1 MPSILRFIKEIQM
14 FKTALQISAIIIFA
28 LMSFSCAAGR
38 SYASHESS
46 VGFLDQPSPINH
58 TERNTNNSRMI
69 AYTVSLVLT
78 VKSTD
83 DAKRQVLEQIK
94 GNKGFVITET
104 QDQITTRIPA
114 ENMDGFLKSVRTLG
128 KIYHESKNGVDITD
142 QYRDNT
148 LRLSTLK
155 SVRDRY
161 LALLEKA
168 EAVSDILSI
177 EKELERVNLE
187 IEGLEG
193 QIKYAEQSVAYS
205 SITVRL
211 RTESPP
217 VKPVRP
223 GPVGWV
229 FYGLYHGVKWLLVWD

>member
-1 MPSILRFIKEIQM
+1 M

-28 LMSFSCAAGR
+28 LMSSSCAAGKT
-38 SYASHESS
+38 SAYAERHYEEASS
-46 VGFLDQPSPINH
+46 AKSEQY
-58 TERNTNNSRMI
+58 TNGGRMI

-78 VKSTD
+78 VKNTD
-83 DAKRQVLEQIK
+83 DTKKQILDQIK
-94 GNKGFVITET
+94 GNKGFVIAET
-104 QDQITTRIPA
+104 QDRITTRIPA
-114 ENMDGFLKSVRTLG
+114 ENMDGFLKSVRRLG
-128 KIYHESKNGVDITD
+128 EIYHESKEGTDITD

-148 LRLSTLK
+148 LRLNTLK

-168 EAVSDILSI
+168 EVVSDILSI

-193 QIKYAEQSVAYS
+193 RIKYAEQSVAYS

>member
-1 MPSILRFIKEIQM
+1 M

-28 LMSFSCAAGR
+28 LMSFSCAAGKT
-38 SYASHESS
+38 SVYADRRYEEASS
-46 VGFLDQPSPINH
+46 AKSEQY
-58 TERNTNNSRMI
+58 TNGDRMI

-78 VKSTD
+78 VKNTD
-83 DAKRQVLEQIK
+83 DTKKQILDQIK
-94 GNKGFVITET
+94 GNKGFVIAET
-104 QDQITTRIPA
+104 QGQITTRIPA
-114 ENMDGFLKSVRTLG
+114 ENMDNFLKGVRTLG
-128 KIYHESKNGVDITD
+128 EIYHESKEGTDITD

-148 LRLSTLK
+148 LRLNTLK

-193 QIKYAEQSVAYS
+193 RIKYAEQSVAYS